1 MSDLRQ
7 AEYEALRATIRERGT
22 MRMGAVIAGFIGW
35 GALAALPLITNL
47 GAGAL
52 VPLLVLFA
60 TFEVNF
66 FVHTGVERVGRYIQ
80 VFYEEATDSR
90 GWETVA
96 MSYGLKHPA
105 GGLDPLFAA
114 VFAACAVVNF
124 TTALA
129 TTTHPAWIAFSLI
142 AHIVFC
148 YRIVTAR
155 ETSTAQRALDLDRFR
170 GLISK

>member
-7 AEYEALRATIRERGT
+7 SEYVALRATIRERGT
-22 MRMGAVIAGFIGW
+22 MRMAAVIAGFIAW
-35 GALAALPLITNL
+35 GALAGLPLITNL
-47 GAGAL
+47 GTGAL

-60 TFEVNF
+60 TFEINF

-80 VFYEEATDSR
+80 VFYEEASESR

-96 MSYGLKHPA
+96 MSYGLKHPG
-105 GGLDPLFAA
+105 GGLDPLFVA

-124 TTALA
+124 ATGLA
-129 TTTHPAWIAFSLI
+129 TTTHPAWIAVSLI
-142 AHIVFC
+142 AHIIFC

-155 ETSTAQRALDLDRFR
+155 ELATAQRTLDLDRFR
-170 GLISK
+170 ALVSK